1 MAGFNTAISG
11 IRAATTALDVTGNNI
26 ANASTTGFKSSRTEF
41 SDIYNTAAIGSGA
54 SNVAGSGVLVSDIA
68 QDFSG
73 GNVQHT
79 NNNLDLSING
89 SGFFQLDD
97 GRGGVTYTRN
107 GAFELDK
114 DGFIISK
121 NGSNLQGYGVDDT
134 GNRLPIGDLQVSE
147 KESPPKATENMA
159 VSFNINEALDAEALI
174 VPYSREES
182 ASLTFS
188 TTVGTFDSLGNEH
201 TIRYDMVEQQPRKEE
216 HTFDIDVT
224 TDDFFTVSGVPLDI
238 SVDFTAGGINAA
250 SLITLQ
256 QADPRIFGVQYDA
269 AATPDTL
276 KVVFKAEASEVG
288 SLVVADGVAGA
299 VLTNEVI
306 SYADSN
312 EQHFFDMTT
321 NAYAGAV
328 QFKIAGVAFN
338 LDGTAVTLSS
348 QDVADAIIAKET
360 EIRDANPN
368 IESITFDSAVNAP
381 NGQLKIT
388 YKADSGDVNDTSAL
402 IEELAGAFFNPA
414 TTPTTPDAVI
424 QGDNSFQGVYRM
436 YGYLNPLGQRPE
448 ALDMGK
454 IADPNGNPTLPTEI
468 GPIVIKFN
476 PSNGII
482 SEVNGTAVPTGV
494 GAAVPKIT
502 LKNTDPADP
511 STNIVLD
518 ITGTTQF
525 ADEQI
530 EKSRSQDGYGK
541 GDLTGVSF
549 TGTGE
554 MVATFSNNQST
565 TLGIVTVATFENQ
578 AGLQPNG
585 NTEWRSTNDSGEP
598 VLNPPGSGLNGSLRS
613 SALEGSNV
621 DLSAEL
627 VALIEAQR
635 NFQASSKTLETL
647 NTVTQNILQI

>member
-114 DGFIISK
+114 NGFIISK

-134 GNRLPIGDLQVSE
+134 GNRLPISDLQVSE

-159 VSFNINEALDAEALI
+159 VSFNINEALDAKALI

-182 ASLTFS
+182 SSNTFS

-201 TIRYDMVEQQPRKEE
+201 TIRYDMVEQQPRKEI
-216 HTFDIDVT
+216 HAFDIPAGGGT
-224 TDDFFTVSGVPLDI
+224 FAVSGITIDTGAAADFPAGPTPLEL
-238 SVDFTAGGINAA
+238 AGT
-250 SLITLQ
+250 TLTNLQ
-256 QADPRIFGVQYDA
+256 TADPRIAGVEYDSVNN
-269 AATPDTL
+269 
-276 KVVFKAEASEVG
+276 KVNVIFKSNSSEYG
-288 SLVVADGVAGA
+288 SLVTATVGVA
-299 VLTNEVI
+299 LTNEAITYV
-306 SYADSN
+306 DSN
-312 EQHFFDMTT
+312 EEHVF
-321 NAYAGAV
+321 NVGAGPFAAAV
-328 QFKIAGVAFN
+328 QFKIAGVAF
-338 LDGTAVTLSS
+338 TLSGVPTPLTR
-348 QDVADAIIAKET
+348 QDVADAIIAQET
-360 EIRDANPN
+360 TIRDANPN
-368 IESITFDSAVNAP
+368 IESITFDNLALP
-381 NGQLKIT
+381 TGQLKIT
-388 YKADSGDVNDTSAL
+388 FKADSGDVGDTSAL
-402 IEELAGAFFNPA
+402 VEEIAGSFFSAGAPV
-414 TTPTTPDAVI
+414 TPDDVTN
-424 QGDNSFQGVYRM
+424 GDNSFQGVYRM

-454 IADPNGNPTLPTEI
+454 ASDPDGSGVAPSEI
-468 GPIVIKFN
+468 GPIIVKFN
-476 PSNGII
+476 PSNGIL
-482 SEVNGTAVPTGV
+482 SSVNGTAVPTGV
-494 GAAVPKIT
+494 GAAVPTIT
-502 LKNTDPADP
+502 IKNSDPADA
-511 STNIVLD
+511 STTVTLD
-518 ITGTTQF
+518 LTGTTQF

-554 MVATFSNNQST
+554 MIATFSNNQST